1 MQQTNLNLYFNK
13 HLEKIKKQENNKE
26 RLNYLKENN
35 LLIRPSFIDD
45 SYELKNGQELLND
58 FYIQQHYNDF
68 ELMALN
74 SIIEE
79 KGGIISTP

>member
-1 MQQTNLNLYFNK
+1 MQTTLNKIFNK
-13 HLEKIKKQENNKE
+13 HLEKIQRHEHNKKRIK
-26 RLNYLKENN
+26 YLKENN
-35 LLIRPSFIDD
+35 LLIRSSFIDD
-45 SYELKNGQELLND
+45 SFELKNGQELLND
-58 FYIQQHYNDF
+58 FYISQHYNDF

>member
-1 MQQTNLNLYFNK
+1 MQTNLNIYFNK
-13 HLEKIKKQENNKE
+13 HLEKIKRQENNKK
-26 RLNYLKENN
+26 RKQYLIDNH

-45 SYELKNGQELLND
+45 SFELKNGQELLND

-68 ELMALN
+68 ELRALN